1 MPRLLKWTLG
11 VAVGLMLLLGGLLLG
26 VRAWLAS
33 DDFRERAAAQL
44 SQALGVPARIGALSV
59 SLWPLPGVEVDRL
72 AIGSEPPL
80 TLERI
85 ELKPVWRSL
94 LSGAPAID
102 TVLLRDAVL
111 PQQALA
117 ALMAGVDRKPAAR
130 PATQAPSTA
139 TVIPTLPRELRL
151 ERIVWVNERG
161 GRIPVDATLQ
171 RNDSGKGWD
180 IRVAVGGGTIRG
192 TLRQEG
198 GEGRGAPRLAGS
210 FDTAGVEV
218 SALTV
223 PSRTLSGRLDA
234 HTELRAGL
242 AGLPDSLGTDTRF
255 TVRSA
260 VVHGIDLAQAVR
272 TVGLNRGGETRLDT
286 LAGRLVTRGK
296 ALQLDNLV
304 ASSGAL
310 SASGTVAAT
319 AARQLSGHVTV
330 SLANA
335 SAGGALG
342 VPLVVG
348 GTLDAP
354 SVTLSRGALVGAAI
368 GTAIAPGL
376 GTGAGASVGDKLGG
390 ALKGLFGK

>member
-1 MPRLLKWTLG
+1 MPRFLKWTLAI
-11 VAVGLMLLLGGLLLG
+11 AVGVLLLLVGLLLG
-26 VRAWLAS
+26 LRAWLAS
-33 DDFRERAAAQL
+33 DDFRGRAAAQL
-44 SQALGVPARIGALSV
+44 SQALGAPARIGGLSV

-72 AIGSEPPL
+72 SIGSEPPL

-94 LSGAPAID
+94 LGGSPEID
-102 TVLLRDAVL
+102 TVLLRDALL
-111 PQQALA
+111 PQRAVA
-117 ALMAGVDRKPAAR
+117 ALVAGLDRGPARKTAAQQAPAAG
-130 PATQAPSTA
+130 APLA
-139 TVIPTLPRELRL
+139 LPRELRL
-151 ERIVWVNERG
+151 EHIVWVNERG
-161 GRIPVDATLQ
+161 GHIPVDATLR
-171 RNDSGKGWD
+171 RNESAKGWD
-180 IRVAVGGGTIRG
+180 IRVVVGGGTVRG

-218 SALTV
+218 SALTA
-223 PSRTLSGRLDA
+223 PSRTLGGRLDA
-234 HTELRAGL
+234 HTELRADL
-242 AGLPDSLGTDTRF
+242 AGLPDSLATDSKF

-368 GTAIAPGL
+368 GTAIVPGL